1 MTFTYTPSSPT
12 NLTRV
17 RYHIGDTEEV
27 TAIFSDEEI
36 NFVLTEEAAET
47 SVVGATVVSC
57 ITSVIARLNHEPD
70 MQADWLKIDWR
81 RSAENWRVLLAEKK
95 QKFGLSP
102 RGSTGGQYGWRPDTL
117 QTEEPDYD
125 NGSLLSALEELLDP

>member
-17 RYHIGDTEEV
+17 RYHIGDVEET

-36 NFVLTEEAAET
+36 NFVLAEEAAET
-47 SVVGATVVSC
+47 SVVGAAVVSL
-57 ITSVIARLNHEPD
+57 INSVIARLNHEPD

-81 RSAENWRVLLAEKK
+81 RSAENWLRLLSEKK

-102 RGSTGGQYGWRPDTL
+102 RGSSGGQFGWRPDTL
-117 QTEEPDYD
+117 QTEAPDYP
-125 NGSLLSALEELLDP
+125 NLSLTDLLDD